1 MKPKI
6 IFLLN
11 SVDLNRGGLT
21 HASLRQASTFADAG
35 YDTDILTFR
44 YEPRFPEI
52 VRKLKK
58 KNKVS
63 NKVRLRSLF
72 DERAGYHNQ
81 EVKIDKMKVDI
92 SDYKKEYE
100 ISKRNSR
107 NAFRLYKD
115 GKYEK
120 YISLRSDDTLDFIDY
135 FNSEGNR
142 THREHYNYY
151 GDMTRVK
158 YYSLEENKMRK
169 DVFLDKNGDSFLIMW
184 WNPATEE
191 RIHVTS
197 FGKDHTIL
205 SETDGDTGLHRTQ
218 WLQEVIEETE
228 TPPIVISDTRSTDE
242 LLVRLG
248 DTRAKCVIRP
258 HSNHLK
264 DPDDPESELNARNR
278 YAINNMDKVD
288 ALAVLTEKQK
298 LDISER
304 FGHGDKIHVIP
315 NYYEAN
321 QTKKIGKSFIR
332 TTLRET
338 KNLLRGRQVSWKRNM
353 LKVVIISR
361 FSSIKNI
368 DHVIKAFKKVVE
380 AVPGARL
387 EIWGGGNKKKEYLAL
402 INELELTRNV
412 FIKGYT
418 HHPERIYRSG
428 ALSAVTSKAEGFSLS
443 VMESM
448 VNETP
453 VISYDI
459 RYGPS
464 DMIDDGKNG
473 YLIEKGDIDTLSERM
488 ISMLKNPD
496 KTRQMGREAKNKMDE
511 KFDINS
517 YRKKW
522 FTLVDDL
529 MKQDES

>member
-52 VRKLKK
+52 VRKLKE

-63 NKVRLRSLF
+63 KNVRIRSLF
-72 DERAGYHNQ
+72 DERAGYQ
-81 EVKIDKMKVDI
+81 DERIQTDSIKVDI

-100 ISKRNSR
+100 ISKRGSH
-107 NAFRLYKD
+107 NAYRLYKE

-120 YISLRSDDTLDFIDY
+120 YISLRADDTLDFIDY
-135 FNSEGNR
+135 FNNEGER
-142 THREHYNYY
+142 THRAHYNYY

-158 YYSLEENKMRK
+158 YYSSEENKMRK
-169 DVFLDKNGDSFLIMW
+169 DVFFDKDGDSFLIMW

-191 RIHVTS
+191 RVRVTNLA
-197 FGKDHTIL
+197 KNHMIL
-205 SETDGDTGLHRTQ
+205 SETDGDTNQHKAE
-218 WLQEVIEETE
+218 WLKKVVGETN
-228 TPPIVISDTRSTDE
+228 TPPVLISDTRSTDE
-242 LLVRLG
+242 LLILLG
-248 DTRAKCVIRP
+248 DTEAKRAIRP

-264 DPDDPESELNARNR
+264 DPDDPKSELNIRNR
-278 YAINNMDKVD
+278 SAIKNIDKVD
-288 ALAVLTEKQK
+288 ALIVLTEKQK
-298 LDISER
+298 MDIAKR
-304 FGHGDKIHVIP
+304 FGHEEKIYVIP
-315 NYYEAN
+315 NYYEAH
-321 QTKKIGKSFIR
+321 QSEKTIKSFIK
-332 TTLRET
+332 TTFRET
-338 KNLLRGRQVSWKRNM
+338 KNLLRGKPPSFKRDM
-353 LKVVIISR
+353 KKVVIISR

-368 DHVIKAFKKVVE
+368 DHIIKAFKHVVE
-380 AVPGARL
+380 AIPEAQL
-387 EIWGGGNKKKEYLAL
+387 EIWGGGNKKKDYLQL
-402 INELELTRNV
+402 IDDLELKKNV
-412 FIKGYT
+412 SIKGYT
-418 HHPERIYRSG
+418 QNPGKIYRSG

-448 VNETP
+448 VNATP

-473 YLIEKGDIDTLSERM
+473 YLIKKGDIDTLSEKM
-488 ISMLKNPD
+488 VSMLKDPE
-496 KTRQMGREAKNKMDE
+496 KTREMGKEARYKMDE
-511 KFDINS
+511 KFNIDS
-517 YRKKW
+517 YREKW
-522 FTLVDDL
+522 FTLVDEL
-529 MKQDES
+529 MK